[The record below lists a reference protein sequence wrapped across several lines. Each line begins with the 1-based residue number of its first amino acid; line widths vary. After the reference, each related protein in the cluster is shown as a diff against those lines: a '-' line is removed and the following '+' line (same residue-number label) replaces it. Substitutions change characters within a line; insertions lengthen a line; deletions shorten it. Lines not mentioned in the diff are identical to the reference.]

1 MRQIGHKPDQ
11 PANLKRPRRAE
22 RKVVMFDLISE
33 LVQEFGLTE
42 EEAREYCKEYFGD
55 DYNE

>member
-1 MRQIGHKPDQ
+1 
-11 PANLKRPRRAE
+11 
-22 RKVVMFDLISE
+22 MFDLISE